1 MIAATHF
8 DNLLVLLFFAI
19 AILFQILT
27 SAAAK
32 SRKRRGDSQQRSTS
46 PSQRSRPLATEEDDQ
61 DRIRKFLEALGQPTT
76 SKPPPPVSSRP
87 SYEKPIVLPKREAP
101 PIARRILS
109 PLPPLTTQP
118 AEPDWQS
125 PRKVRLPGQ
134 IPPTREAKM
143 FRPRVME
150 TPTFEVHDVKA
161 PLTTPPVVETAAE
174 AYAIATQP
182 TSKPADKKT
191 DIATMLRSTSGLR
204 DAIILREIF
213 GPPRSMQ
220 PLDLVGNV

>member
-32 SRKRRGDSQQRSTS
+32 SRKRRGDSQPRSTS
-46 PSQRSRPLATEEDDQ
+46 PQRSRPLATEEDDQ

-76 SKPPPPVSSRP
+76 SKPPPPVASRP
-87 SYEKPIVLPKREAP
+87 TYQKPIVLPKREPP

-109 PLPPLTTQP
+109 PLPPLTTEPPEFPRETQP
-118 AEPDWQS
+118 GPS
-125 PRKVRLPGQ
+125 PL
-134 IPPTREAKM
+134 TRIS
-143 FRPRVME
+143 
-150 TPTFEVHDVKA
+150 EVEVKA
-161 PLTTPPVVETAAE
+161 ALQPVEKEPMGKARDLATLLTSTA
-174 AYAIATQP
+174 
-182 TSKPADKKT
+182 
-191 DIATMLRSTSGLR
+191 GLR
-204 DAIILREIF
+204 EAIILREIF

>member
-32 SRKRRGDSQQRSTS
+32 SRKRGGDSQRKSAS
-46 PSQRSRPLATEEDDQ
+46 PSQSSRPLPREPDDQ
-61 DRIRKFLEALGQPTT
+61 DQIRKFLEALGQPTT
-76 SKPPPPVSSRP
+76 SKPPPPVTSRP
-87 SYEKPIVLPKREAP
+87 TYQEPIVLPKREPP
-101 PIARRILS
+101 PIA
-109 PLPPLTTQP
+109 
-118 AEPDWQS
+118 
-125 PRKVRLPGQ
+125 PRKIRLPGQ
-134 IPPTREAKM
+134 IPPTPEAKT

-150 TPTFEVHDVKA
+150 TPAFEVHDIKA
-161 PLTTPPVVETAAE
+161 PLTTPPVIETAAE

-182 TSKPADKKT
+182 TPKPAEKKN
-191 DIATMLRSTSGLR
+191 DIGTLLRSTTGLR
-204 DAIILREIF
+204 EAIILREIF

>member
-32 SRKRRGDSQQRSTS
+32 SRKRRGDSQPRSTS
-46 PSQRSRPLATEEDDQ
+46 PQRSRPLATEEDDQ

-76 SKPPPPVSSRP
+76 SKPPPPVASRP
-87 SYEKPIVLPKREAP
+87 TYQKPIVLPKRDRP

-109 PLPPLTTQP
+109 PLPPLTTEPPEFPRETQP
-118 AEPDWQS
+118 GPLPLS
-125 PRKVRLPGQ
+125 P
-134 IPPTREAKM
+134 IS
-143 FRPRVME
+143 
-150 TPTFEVHDVKA
+150 EVEVKA
-161 PLTTPPVVETAAE
+161 ALQPVEKEPIGKARDLATLLTSTA
-174 AYAIATQP
+174 
-182 TSKPADKKT
+182 
-191 DIATMLRSTSGLR
+191 GLR
-204 DAIILREIF
+204 EAIILREIF

>member
-8 DNLLVLLFFAI
+8 DNLFVILFFAI
-19 AILFQILT
+19 AILFQILA

-32 SRKRRGDSQQRSTS
+32 SRKRRGDSQRGSTS
-46 PSQRSRPLATEEDDQ
+46 PSQTSRPLPTEEDESDQ

-76 SKPPPPVSSRP
+76 SKPPPPVAKLPVPRQP
-87 SYEKPIVLPKREAP
+87 RYEP
-101 PIARRILS
+101 PAGHPFPS
-109 PLPPLTTQP
+109 PLPSPKTRP
-118 AEPDWQS
+118 PDLPKQVDL
-125 PRKVRLPGQ
+125 PRQIRLPGQ
-134 IPPTREAKM
+134 IPPTREAKT

-150 TPTFEVHDVKA
+150 TPTFEVHDTKA
-161 PLTTPPVVETAAE
+161 PLTTPPVITTAAE

-182 TSKPADKKT
+182 TPKPTEKNT
-191 DIATMLRSTSGLR
+191 DIAALLRSTSGLR

>member
-32 SRKRRGDSQQRSTS
+32 SRKRRGDSQRRSTS

-61 DRIRKFLEALGQPTT
+61 DRIRKFLEALGQPAT
-76 SKPPPPVSSRP
+76 SKPPPPVASRP
-87 SYEKPIVLPKREAP
+87 TYQKPSVLPKREPP

-109 PLPPLTTQP
+109 PLPPLTTEPPEFPRETQP
-118 AEPDWQS
+118 GPLPLS
-125 PRKVRLPGQ
+125 P
-134 IPPTREAKM
+134 IS
-143 FRPRVME
+143 
-150 TPTFEVHDVKA
+150 EVEVKA
-161 PLTTPPVVETAAE
+161 ALQPVEKEPMGKA
-174 AYAIATQP
+174 Q
-182 TSKPADKKT
+182 
-191 DIATMLRSTSGLR
+191 DIATLLTSTAGLR
-204 DAIILREIF
+204 EAIILREIF

-220 PLDLVGNV
+220 PLDLVGSV